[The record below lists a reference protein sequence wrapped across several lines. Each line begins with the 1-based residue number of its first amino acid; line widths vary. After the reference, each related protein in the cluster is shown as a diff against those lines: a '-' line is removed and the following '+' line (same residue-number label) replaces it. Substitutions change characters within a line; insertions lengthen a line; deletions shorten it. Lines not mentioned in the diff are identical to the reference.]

1 MVGELSGRLRAPI
14 RGDGF
19 FFSFPGPGSGSASG
33 RCWAAPGDIRR
44 LLLSSG
50 RTSLDNRGAVRAAL
64 SCGGYVCSVTVLGD
78 FGDRFWPMEF
88 FPLAKPGS

>member
-19 FFSFPGPGSGSASG
+19 FFPFLGPGSGSASG

-44 LLLSSG
+44 LRLSSG
-50 RTSLDNRGAVRAAL
+50 RTSLDNRGAVRAGLRVGAM
-64 SCGGYVCSVTVLGD
+64 SA
-78 FGDRFWPMEF
+78 R
-88 FPLAKPGS
+88 